1 MKTKTIFMLAA
12 MLLMSMGAFAQS
24 NEPLEGDVN
33 KDGKV
38 DVADIVKVIDI
49 MAAGE
54 QPQPT
59 VYYWYA
65 GQNQPISQ
73 SSITPQDSGAFTNN
87 NWHTIDVNNTYTF
100 SNPIYNSESNPIPGD
115 SKTNWY
121 VALPANK
128 SYGIYDSV
136 DRNEVTNGNWTID
149 QQITVTEIT
158 YNIYKSVGTYRN
170 LNVWWIH

>member
-12 MLLMSMGAFAQS
+12 MLLMSIGAFAQN

-59 VYYWYA
+59 VYYWYIGTDEYTLENYTSLTKVSEVPETGTVSA
-65 GQNQPISQ
+65 SRQYIYCVVPNDKTVTFTDGQ
-73 SSITPQDSGAFTNN
+73 FTIV
-87 NWHTIDVNNTYTF
+87 TDVV
-100 SNPIYNSESNPIPGD
+100 SN
-115 SKTNWY
+115 
-121 VALPANK
+121 
-128 SYGIYDSV
+128 
-136 DRNEVTNGNWTID
+136 NEV
-149 QQITVTEIT
+149 
-158 YNIYKSVGTYRN
+158 NIYKTVSTFNGTLTYT
-170 LNVWWIH
+170 IE

>member
-12 MLLMSMGAFAQS
+12 MLLISMGAFAQS

-59 VYYWYA
+59 VYYWYVGYNQDA
-65 GQNQPISQ
+65 YDNPETFKDYMYTTTTNATPTEYSKDGSNGLDISNTGEHPNYLNMILPSSWDVPTLWDETKQGQILG
-73 SSITPQDSGAFTNN
+73 SILKENVVIKGL
-87 NWHTIDVNNTYTF
+87 
-100 SNPIYNSESNPIPGD
+100 E
-115 SKTNWY
+115 
-121 VALPANK
+121 
-128 SYGIYDSV
+128 
-136 DRNEVTNGNWTID
+136 
-149 QQITVTEIT
+149 
-158 YNIYKSVGTYRN
+158 GTYK
-170 LNVWWIH
+170 VWGGDGNGVNDNIIYIN

>member
-12 MLLMSMGAFAQS
+12 MLLMSIGAFAQN

-59 VYYWYA
+59 VYYWYVGYNQDA
-65 GQNQPISQ
+65 YDNPQSFKANMYTTNTNAIPTEYSKDGNNGLDVSGTGTRPNYLIMIIPSTWSKPIIYGQLKDAEVGMTLEKQNITITGISDVTFNVY
-73 SSITPQDSGAFTNN
+73 SGTGEMSDSQVFIN
-87 NWHTIDVNNTYTF
+87 
-100 SNPIYNSESNPIPGD
+100 
-115 SKTNWY
+115 
-121 VALPANK
+121 
-128 SYGIYDSV
+128 
-136 DRNEVTNGNWTID
+136 
-149 QQITVTEIT
+149 
-158 YNIYKSVGTYRN
+158 
-170 LNVWWIH
+170 